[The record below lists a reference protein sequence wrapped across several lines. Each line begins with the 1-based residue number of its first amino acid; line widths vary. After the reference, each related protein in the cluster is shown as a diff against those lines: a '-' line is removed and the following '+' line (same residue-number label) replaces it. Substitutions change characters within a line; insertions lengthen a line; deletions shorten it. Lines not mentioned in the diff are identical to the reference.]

1 MLRLDRASGVEVPR
15 LQRGRLDERIEARG
29 GRSALLA
36 ERSQPPILHPAG
48 FDADLRLGP
57 AADRAE
63 HLRPRQGQLHGEPD
77 LLRRQRADEHVRP
90 RRSFAAERAA
100 DEFRQHAD
108 VLFGK
113 LERRGQL
120 VTNGEHPLGGVVD
133 GQPVRRG
140 PLRDGRVRLHRIVDL
155 RRNLILL
162 VEFRVRGAQTVRH
175 VAVRGI
181 RRSFAPSRHDV
192 LWERLVERVFEMDG
206 VGLGRGPHAHEQC
219 SVRGP
224 FQAGR
229 DDDSDGLVAVQDAVV
244 LQHLDDPIRRIEVRS
259 PGQPRRI
266 PWSDHRQYTA
276 CAPSGLVIDLQDATT
291 RHAARYQ
298 HAVHRVRNPDFV

>member
-1 MLRLDRASGVEVPR
+1 MPQRLAGEGLAVVGVDLGVILESQRERIDSQRMRQLVESRLEREAAARLAWRAHERGRADVQPDDAVLRLDRASRVEVPR

-29 GRSALLA
+29 GRRALLA

-155 RRNLILL
+155 RRNLVLL
-162 VEFRVRGAQTVRH
+162 VDFRVRAAQTVRH

-181 RRSFAPSRHDV
+181 RRSFAPSRQDV

-206 VGLGRGPHAHEQC
+206 VGLGRGPHAH
-219 SVRGP
+219 
-224 FQAGR
+224 
-229 DDDSDGLVAVQDAVV
+229 
-244 LQHLDDPIRRIEVRS
+244 
-259 PGQPRRI
+259 
-266 PWSDHRQYTA
+266 
-276 CAPSGLVIDLQDATT
+276 
-291 RHAARYQ
+291 
-298 HAVHRVRNPDFV
+298 